1 MSTEV
6 CSGAPGRPLEA
17 SSPAGAD
24 LLVPWPVSPLDHTAG
39 RDATAEEEGRGGAS
53 R

>member
-1 MSTEV
+1 MLESQGFETQLAGP
-6 CSGAPGRPLEA
+6 SGHLESYPL
-17 SSPAGAD
+17 
-24 LLVPWPVSPLDHTAG
+24 VSPLDHISG